1 MIWYLSTKGGDIL
14 ISSSN
19 CICYCFLCYIICNYA
34 FVLLYIFW
42 KTLHS
47 ICGFCVQY
55 CKFIFIFA
63 DEDSMRQT
71 SDSNVNNNINLINNN
86 IVGNRSSSSSQ
97 VSSFIIFYWYNQYF
111 FSLHFYLASFVY
123 CDSRLLN
130 LSTNLSSLNVLNKNY

>member
-1 MIWYLSTKGGDIL
+1 M
-14 ISSSN
+14 
-19 CICYCFLCYIICNYA
+19 
-34 FVLLYIFW
+34 LLYFFTFFEKHYIVSVVFVSNIVN
-42 KTLHS
+42 L
-47 ICGFCVQY
+47 FL
-55 CKFIFIFA
+55 FFA